1 MRKTSPSG
9 RKTIGFCHYSP
20 VNSNRRV
27 RHIALF
33 VSMLLTSLALTGCA
47 AGGSAETR
55 NIKQVTDGVEKD
67 LSDIKIRNVKIVAL
81 PDGSGTLVGFIVN
94 HGDEADQLIGLTIN
108 NQPVELTTEAVLTKN
123 KPMIFEGESANAKAK
138 VAVLGEKPGY
148 RVPVT
153 LVFAKSG
160 KIDMSAI
167 IVKNEGVY
175 SSIL

>member
-1 MRKTSPSG
+1 MRKTGPSG

-20 VNSNRRV
+20 VISNRLA
-27 RHIALF
+27 RHVALF
-33 VSMLLTSLALTGCA
+33 LSLLLTSLTLTGCA
-47 AGGSAETR
+47 AGRNAETR

-67 LSDIKIRNVKIVAL
+67 LSDIKVRNIKIVAL

-94 HGDEADQLIGLTIN
+94 HGDEPDQLIGLTIN
-108 NQPVELTTEAVLTKN
+108 NQEVQLTTQAILTKN
-123 KPMIFEGESANAKAK
+123 DPMIFEGESANAKAK

-148 RVPVT
+148 RVPVV

-160 KIDMSAI
+160 KIELSAI
-167 IVKNEGVY
+167 IVKNEGIY